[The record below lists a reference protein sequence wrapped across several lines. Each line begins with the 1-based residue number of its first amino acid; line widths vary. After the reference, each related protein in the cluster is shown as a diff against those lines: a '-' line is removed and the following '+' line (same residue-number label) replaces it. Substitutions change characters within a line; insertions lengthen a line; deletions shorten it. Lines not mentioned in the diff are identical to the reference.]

1 MRWEGGVAETIG
13 SRQESGTHAR
23 FMQYAFSSRYD
34 RNSGVYRSSLKL
46 CLAPTTRTIVAIASC
61 S

>member
-1 MRWEGGVAETIG
+1 MRWEGGIAETIG

-34 RNSGVYRSSLKL
+34 RNSRVSRSSRKL
-46 CLAPTTRTIVAIASC
+46 CLILTTHTIVAIASC